1 MRGVWPRRDVGG
13 EEGEVGEIEDGE
25 AGRALEQLLDLLV
38 TLCER
43 DRSELSLTE
52 NVGENHLLWGCM
64 SARIWGKRKP
74 FYLLGSTL
82 ALVMKFGGNRSKRC

>member
-1 MRGVWPRRDVGG
+1 MGG

-43 DRSELSLTE
+43 DRSGLSLVGE
-52 NVGENHLLWGCM
+52 KPLAVGVYVSKNVGKTSTILPSGIYTCISDE
-64 SARIWGKRKP
+64 IWREQK
-74 FYLLGSTL
+74 
-82 ALVMKFGGNRSKRC
+82 

>member
-1 MRGVWPRRDVGG
+1 MGG

-43 DRSELSLTE
+43 DRSGLSL
-52 NVGENHLLWGCM
+52 VGENHLLC
-64 SARIWGKRKP
+64 
-74 FYLLGSTL
+74 
-82 ALVMKFGGNRSKRC
+82 GGVCQQECGENVNHFTFWDLHLH

>member
-1 MRGVWPRRDVGG
+1 MGG

-43 DRSELSLTE
+43 DRSGLSLTE
-52 NVGENHLLWGCM
+52 NVGEKPLAVGAYVSKNV
-64 SARIWGKRKP
+64 GK
-74 FYLLGSTL
+74 T
-82 ALVMKFGGNRSKRC
+82 